1 MSIKQCAILNL
12 LLVISLFSLP
22 PPAQGGQMAILR
34 ILLNQ
39 EDKGELIVY
48 VTEDGD
54 YLIRTDDLRKMGF
67 IELRGARTTIE
78 GEEYLSLRSMEGVR
92 TEFDEKKLVLGIY
105 AEPHL
110 LEKKVV
116 MMRYPRP
123 VKVYY
128 PKDTSGFLNYNL
140 TYFAG
145 DSFKYDRTVLTNQL
159 GFRMG
164 DFLLLSDSSYSQRK
178 GEGGRFVRL
187 MSNITYDRRE
197 DLLRA
202 VFGDFF
208 ASSGDL
214 GSTLNM
220 GGISLS
226 KNYRIDPYFVKF
238 PEISFSGLISLPSE
252 IEIYRDGFL
261 IRRERVSPGGIELR
275 DIPTYIGSGLIEIVL
290 KDPFGREQRVRL
302 PYYYSDRLLKKGL
315 HEFSYNLGFER
326 EDFGVVSNRY
336 KNFSFL
342 GFHRYGLSN
351 TLTVGMRGEAM
362 KDVVNMGVS
371 ATYLIPKQ
379 FGVIDA
385 SLAWSGS
392 KGRED
397 GLGGSIG
404 YLYQDRRLSFNLLL
418 KAFTRDYSNISL
430 EKTTERIKY
439 EVSAG
444 GGYTSEWL
452 GSFSINVAITKKY
465 QGTDSKS
472 LFTGYSRKITDRSNI
487 FANFKRD
494 FEGNLNEFMIGVNYY
509 FDHGIMASASH
520 QRTDG
525 TSSERIQVIKN
536 LPMGEGF
543 GGRASYER
551 VHGKDEDYNNFNL
564 QLQYN
569 AKYGQYGGEFIST
582 NHVESYSLTASGALT
597 FVKDSLNITRPIQ
610 DSFALVKVGDLK
622 GVGVNLSNQEIGR
635 TGRNGKVLIP
645 NLNSYY
651 DNQIS
656 INDKD
661 VPMEYTLSEVTKYV
675 SPPLRSGSYIEF
687 GVTKIQGFV
696 GLLKVKVEEKILP
709 VEYIEFKLLVDGK
722 EIIIPTGKGGEFYF
736 ENIKP
741 GRYKGEFKYLDK
753 HFIFDIMIPKSDEV
767 VVELGEVLCE

>member
-1 MSIKQCAILNL
+1 MSIKPCVSLNILFL
-12 LLVISLFSLP
+12 IFSFSLLP
-22 PPAQGGQMAILR
+22 LAQGGQMAILR
-34 ILLNQ
+34 ILLNE
-39 EDKGELIVY
+39 EDKGELIVQ
-48 VTEDGD
+48 VTDDGD
-54 YLIRTDDLRKMGF
+54 FLLRTEDLRKIGF
-67 IELRGARTTIE
+67 VELKGTRTTLE
-78 GEEYLSLRSMEGVR
+78 GEEFISLRSMEGVKFR
-92 TEFDEKKLVLGIY
+92 LDERKLALEIM

-110 LEKKVV
+110 LEKKIV

-159 GFRMG
+159 GFRVW
-164 DFLLLSDSSYSQRK
+164 DLLFLSDSSYTQRK
-178 GEGGRFVRL
+178 GEGGKFVRL
-187 MSNITYDRRE
+187 MSNLTYDRRE
-197 DLLRA
+197 DLLRG

-214 GSTLNM
+214 GTTLNM

-226 KNYRIDPYFVKF
+226 KNYRMDPYFVKF

-261 IRRERVSPGGIELR
+261 IRKERVSPGGIELR

-290 KDPFGREQRVRL
+290 KDPFGREQRIRL

-315 HEFSYNLGFER
+315 HEFNYNIGFER

-336 KNFSFL
+336 KNLSFL

-362 KDVVNMGVS
+362 KDVVNMGFS
-371 ATYLIPKQ
+371 TTYLLPRR

-392 KGRED
+392 RGRDD

-404 YLYQDRRLSFNLLL
+404 YLYQDRHLSLNFLL

-430 EKTTERIKY
+430 EKTTDRTKY

-452 GSFSINVAITKKY
+452 GSFSINVARTKKY

-472 LFTGYSRKITDRSNI
+472 LFTSYSRKITDRSNL
-487 FANFKRD
+487 FVHFKRD
-494 FEGNLNEFMIGVNYY
+494 FEGNLSEFMIGINYY
-509 FDHGIMASASH
+509 FDHGIMASATH
-520 QRTDG
+520 QRTDR

-551 VHGKDEDYNNFNL
+551 VHKREDDYNNFNL
-564 QLQYN
+564 QFQYN
-569 AKYGQYGGEFIST
+569 ARYGQYGGEFIST
-582 NHVESYSLTASGALT
+582 NHVESYSFTVAGALT
-597 FVKDSLNITRPIQ
+597 FVKDSFNLTRPIQ
-610 DSFALVKVGDLK
+610 DSFAVVKVGDLK
-622 GVGVNLSNQEIGR
+622 GVGVKLSNQEIGR
-635 TGRNGKVLIP
+635 TGSSGKVLIP

-661 VPMEYTLSEVTKYV
+661 VPMEFTLSEVTKYV

-687 GVTKIQGFV
+687 EVTKIQGFV
-696 GLLKVKVEEKILP
+696 GLLKAKVGEEIRP
-709 VEYIEFKLLVDGK
+709 VEYIEVKLMVEGK
-722 EIIIPTGKGGEFYF
+722 EERTPHPYRE
-736 ENIKP
+736 
-741 GRYKGEFKYLDK
+741 RRR
-753 HFIFDIMIPKSDEV
+753 
-767 VVELGEVLCE
+767 VLS